1 VSGHKSFKNLSAPI
15 DADPERRARVKRISR
30 EYDAILALA
39 DLRESL
45 GVTQAELA
53 KVLEV
58 SQPRVSSLEHK
69 EDVYLSTLEN
79 YVEALGGHLKL
90 EAVFEDRSIELTLP
104 QRS

>member
-15 DADPERRARVKRISR
+15 DADPERRARVERISR

-45 GVTQAELA
+45 GVTQTELA
-53 KVLEV
+53 KLLEV
-58 SQPRVSSLEHK
+58 SQPNISKLERK

-79 YVEALGGHLKL
+79 YITALGGRLELK
-90 EAVFEDRSIELTLP
+90 AVFEGRSVDLELP
-104 QRS
+104 RSH

>member
-15 DADPERRARVKRISR
+15 DADPERRARVERISR

-45 GVTQAELA
+45 GVTQTELA
-53 KVLEV
+53 KLLEV
-58 SQPRVSSLEHK
+58 SQPNISKLERK

-79 YVEALGGHLKL
+79 YITALGGRLELK
-90 EAVFEDRSIELTLP
+90 AVFEDRSVDLELPL
-104 QRS
+104 SH

>member
-15 DADPERRARVKRISR
+15 DADPERRARVERISR

-45 GVTQAELA
+45 GVTQTELA
-53 KVLEV
+53 KLLEV
-58 SQPRVSSLEHK
+58 SQPNISKLERK

-79 YVEALGGHLKL
+79 YITALGGRLELK
-90 EAVFEDRSIELTLP
+90 AVFEGRSVDLELPL
-104 QRS
+104 SH